1 MFRRMCSA
9 FVLVL
14 SVGAFVR
21 VFAQCSDL
29 VKAEENG
36 LLSRNGSTRGSAV
49 IFGEA
54 VTVPELRLRFVDA
67 KTGTRIAPKQVIVT
81 YPWKWL
87 EYPYPEHPWGAWSDA
102 YDFIKCALRE
112 NAEEVVIPE
121 YKLVPRGWYK
131 GKYTDFPWS
140 RKPKFDGIGITV
152 EEDKCMSGFGIKKSD
167 LDRYRG
173 AVATVRLSCPQEA
186 KVSFSKP

>member
-1 MFRRMCSA
+1 M
-9 FVLVL
+9 
-14 SVGAFVR
+14 R
-21 VFAQCSDL
+21 VFAQCPDL

-67 KTGTRIAPKQVIVT
+67 KTGTSIAPRQVIVT

-102 YDFIKCALRE
+102 YDFLKCAPRE
-112 NAEEVVIPE
+112 NAGEVDIPE
-121 YKLVPRGWYK
+121 FKLVPRG
-131 GKYTDFPWS
+131 GTRGSTPISHS
-140 RKPKFDGIGITV
+140 RASQSPMELG
-152 EEDKCMSGFGIKKSD
+152 SRSKKIS
-167 LDRYRG
+167 
-173 AVATVRLSCPQEA
+173 VRLGSA
-186 KVSFSKP
+186 SRNLI